1 MNDRMSNKRLLKEIC
16 TLTLIR
22 NISFNDTVVTA
33 WTADKTVRKDFWT
46 SSQGVREENEKGSNI
61 TTKKDC
67 LDHRIGCMSSADTL
81 CQVMLSMRHIT
92 LIMVKIY

>member
-46 SSQGVREENEKGSNI
+46 SSQGVREK
-61 TTKKDC
+61 TRKD
-67 LDHRIGCMSSADTL
+67 RILRQKRIASTIG
-81 CQVMLSMRHIT
+81 
-92 LIMVKIY
+92 